1 MKLTRSGY
9 TLLSKLG
16 KTVGTCTNYKRV
28 TAPGK
33 GFEEFFSV
41 KWYVKIEGN
50 FENQDQIEIVLIEY
64 NIIEQIMLPF
74 LV

>member
-9 TLLSKLG
+9 TFLSKPG
-16 KTVGTCTNYKRV
+16 KTVGSCTNYKRV
-28 TAPGK
+28 TTPGK
-33 GFEEFFSV
+33 GFEVFFSV